1 MIEMSLMECA
11 AHCLLTIG
19 VAGALALV
27 WPSRTVKKK
36 EDHEP

>member
-11 AHCLLTIG
+11 AHCLLAIG

-27 WPSRTVKKK
+27 WPSRPVKRRGR
-36 EDHEP
+36 

>member
-19 VAGALALV
+19 VAGALARIFLL
-27 WPSRTVKKK
+27 
-36 EDHEP
+36 

>member
-11 AHCLLTIG
+11 VHCLLAIG

-27 WPSRTVKKK
+27 WPSRTVKRRGR
-36 EDHEP
+36 

>member
-1 MIEMSLMECA
+1 MIEMSLIECA
-11 AHCLLTIG
+11 EHCLLAIG

>member
-11 AHCLLTIG
+11 VHCLLTIG

-27 WPSRTVKKK
+27 WPSRTVKRRGR
-36 EDHEP
+36 